1 MLTFARQIERT
12 VIVAIFLSMV
22 VLFTLGVVTREIGG
36 TFASQFAWVEEAVRL
51 LNACLV
57 FLTLGLA
64 LERGRHVGI
73 DTLRDRLPPAI
84 RIPILK
90 LIDLTGVFFSLYLSW
105 LAYGLATFVLGTGQR
120 SPTLDIPS
128 GWVYFAPVIGFALL
142 GLRFALSLFGL
153 IDRYSRRPSGGT
165 GDHV

>member
-1 MLTFARQIERT
+1 MLGFVRLIERT
-12 VIVAIFLSMV
+12 VIVVIFLSMV

-51 LNACLV
+51 LNSYLV

-73 DTLRDRLPPAI
+73 DTLRDRLPAAI
-84 RIPILK
+84 RIPTLRV
-90 LIDLTGVFFSLYLSW
+90 IDLTGVFFSAYLSY
-105 LAYGLATFVLGTGQR
+105 LAYGLAAFVLSTGQR

-128 GWVYFAPVIGFALL
+128 GWIYFAPVIGFALL
-142 GLRFALSLFGL
+142 GLRFAASLFGL
-153 IDRYSRRPSGGT
+153 IDRYSHRPMAST
-165 GDHV
+165 GDDT